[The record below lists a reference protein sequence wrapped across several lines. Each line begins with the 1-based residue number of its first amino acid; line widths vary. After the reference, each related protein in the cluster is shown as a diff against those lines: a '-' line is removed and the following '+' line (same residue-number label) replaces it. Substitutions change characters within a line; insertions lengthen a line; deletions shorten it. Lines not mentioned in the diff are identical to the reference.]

1 MKLSFVIP
9 CYGSEKT
16 IEAVVDEIVRTV
28 AERPEVDYEIVPV
41 NDCSPDN
48 VWQVMEALH
57 ARNAKVKPVALAKN
71 MNRPGAVMAGLT
83 VAEGD
88 VAVIL
93 DDDGQCPVDHL
104 WDLLAPLDGDYDV
117 SMAKYPERKQ
127 SLFKDFGTQVNRIMT
142 NVVLRRPNGLEFTN
156 FMAMKRYIVDEILKY
171 PNSYPYMTGLL
182 LRTTKYLT
190 NVEMEERNRFSGK
203 SNFTFVKM
211 LELWMNGLTAFSVVP
226 LRIATFAGIACSILG
241 FFMTLWVVVNK
252 LVNPGVPIGYS
263 SVMAALFFIGGMI
276 MMMLGVI
283 GEYIGRTYISIN
295 KSPQFVIRRHL
306 GGGGSEK

>member
-16 IEAVVDEIVRTV
+16 IEAVVDEIVGKV
-28 AERPEVDYEIVPV
+28 AERPGVDYEVVPV

-48 VWQVMEALH
+48 VWQVLEALH
-57 ARNAKVKPVALAKN
+57 AWNAKVKPVALAKN

-88 VAVIL
+88 VVVIL
-93 DDDGQCPVDHL
+93 DDDGQCPMDRL

-117 SMAKYPERKQ
+117 SMAKYPVRKQ
-127 SLFKDFGTQVNRIMT
+127 SLFKDFGTQVNRVMT

-226 LRIATFAGIACSILG
+226 LRIATFAGILCSILG
-241 FFMTLWVVVNK
+241 FSMTLWVVVNK
-252 LVNPGVPIGYS
+252 LVNPGVPLGYS
-263 SVMAALFFIGGMI
+263 SVMAAVFFIGGMI

-283 GEYIGRTYISIN
+283 GEYIGRTYICIN

-306 GGGGSEK
+306 GGEGSEK